1 MLFLAADELLCFV
14 LLVESKPIAELNT
27 FYESDF
33 LSVAISTFSI
43 NVLRKNLLSLVQL
56 KFDFQSE
63 FSVAIRRRRR
73 TMRRSARQPT

>member
-14 LLVESKPIAELNT
+14 LLVGSKPIAELNT

-43 NVLRKNLLSLVQL
+43 NVLRKFVQL